1 MRRSVVCLSALVALA
16 SPAHNA
22 HAQGTSAA
30 GAKGAKPSIA
40 VTSAQV
46 NAALARLAPTAKRIT
61 AAALADSMPY
71 LRLGRLVDGFGHR
84 LSGSASLEKAID
96 WVLDEMKR
104 DGFAN
109 VRGEPVM
116 VPHWVRGAESVTL
129 VSPRD
134 ASLHMLGLGGSVG
147 TGPAGITAEV
157 LVVHSFDEL
166 ARRKSEAVG
175 KIVLFNVP
183 FPKDS
188 EPFAGYDVAV
198 QYRARGATEAAKAGA
213 VASLIR
219 SVATFS
225 MQSPHTG
232 GLRYDSTTK
241 KIPAGALSVEDAE
254 MLDRMQK
261 RGERVSVKLVMNAQM
276 LADAPSRNAVAE
288 LRGRELPDEVV
299 VIGGHIDSWDVGQG
313 AMDDGG
319 GSVAAWEAVKLLKTL
334 GLTPR
339 RTVRVVLWTNEENGG
354 RGGAGYR
361 DAHKGELEKHFAAIE
376 SDNGIFAP
384 KGFRFQGTDAGAK
397 RAALLAQ
404 LTRIAGASKVAPGD
418 GEADVGP
425 ILREGVP
432 GFALD
437 VDGSRYFWYH
447 HTTADMLNVVSDTD
461 LRRCIAA
468 MAILVYALGEMPG
481 ALR

>member
-1 MRRSVVCLSALVALA
+1 MHMRPRSTVAFTIAVCLLS
-16 SPAHNA
+16 SRA
-22 HAQGTSAA
+22 HAQTAA
-30 GAKGAKPSIA
+30 DI
-40 VTSAQV
+40 
-46 NAALARLAPTAKRIT
+46 ARLRPAAQRIT
-61 AAALADSMPY
+61 AAALADSQPY
-71 LRLGRLVDGFGHR
+71 RRLGALVDGFGHR
-84 LSGSASLEKAID
+84 LSGSAALERAID
-96 WVLDEMKR
+96 WVLAEMQR

-116 VPHWVRGAESVTL
+116 VPHWVRGAESATL
-129 VSPRD
+129 MSPRE
-134 ASLHMLGLGGSVG
+134 APLHMLGLGGSVG
-147 TGPAGITAEV
+147 TGPQGIEAEV

-166 ARRKSEAVG
+166 TARKREAAG

-188 EPFAGYDVAV
+188 APFAGYDVAV
-198 QYRARGATEAAKAGA
+198 RYRGAGATAAARVGA

-232 GLRYDSTTK
+232 GMRYDTTVT
-241 KIPAGALSVEDAE
+241 KIPAAALSIEDAE
-254 MLDRMQK
+254 MLDRMQQ
-261 RGERVSVKLVMNAQM
+261 RGQTVRVKLVMNAQI

-288 LRGRELPDEVV
+288 LRGRDLADEVV

-319 GSVAAWEAVKLLKTL
+319 GSVAAWEAVKLLRTL

-339 RTVRVVLWTNEENGG
+339 RTIRVVLWTNEENGG

-361 DAHKGELEKHFAAIE
+361 DAHRGELARHFAAIE
-376 SDNGIFAP
+376 SDNGIFKP
-384 KGFRFQGTDAGAK
+384 NGFRFQGTAGGAK

-404 LTRIAGASKVAPGD
+404 LTRIAGAPTIAPGE
-418 GEADVGP
+418 GEADVEP

-437 VDGSRYFWYH
+437 VDASKYFWYH
-447 HTTADMLNVVSDTD
+447 HTSADMLNVVSDVD
-461 LRRCIAA
+461 LRRSIAA
-468 MAILVYALGEMPG
+468 MAILVYALAEMPG
-481 ALR
+481 TLR

>member
-1 MRRSVVCLSALVALA
+1 MLAAITVSQANAQTAADLRRLQ
-16 SPAHNA
+16 PA
-22 HAQGTSAA
+22 
-30 GAKGAKPSIA
+30 
-40 VTSAQV
+40 
-46 NAALARLAPTAKRIT
+46 ARRIT
-61 AAALADSMPY
+61 AAALADSLPY
-71 LRLGRLVDGFGHR
+71 RRLGALVDGFGHR
-84 LSGSASLEKAID
+84 LSGSVALEQAID
-96 WVLDEMKR
+96 WVLAEMQR
-104 DGFAN
+104 DAFAN

-116 VPHWVRGAESVTL
+116 VPHWVRGAESATL
-129 VSPRD
+129 LSPRETP
-134 ASLHMLGLGGSVG
+134 LHMLGLGGSVG
-147 TGPAGITAEV
+147 TGPDGVTGEV

-166 ARRKSEAVG
+166 ERRRAEAVG

-183 FPKDS
+183 FPPDS
-188 EPFAGYDVAV
+188 APFAGYDVAV
-198 QYRARGATEAAKAGA
+198 RYRGVGASAAAKAGA

-232 GLRYDSTTK
+232 ALRYDPAAP
-241 KIPAGALSVEDAE
+241 KIPAAALSVEDAE
-254 MLDRMQK
+254 MLDRMQQ
-261 RGERVSVKLVMNAQM
+261 RGQRVTVKLVMNAQM
-276 LADAPSRNAVAE
+276 LADAPSRNIVAE

-313 AMDDGG
+313 AMDDGA

-334 GLTPR
+334 GITPR
-339 RTVRVVLWTNEENGG
+339 RTIRVVLWTNEENGG

-361 DAHKGELEKHFAAIE
+361 DAHRAELAKHFAAIE

-384 KGFRFQGTDAGAK
+384 RGFRFQGSAAASR
-397 RAALLAQ
+397 RAALLAE
-404 LTRIAGASKVAPGD
+404 LTRIAGAPMVAPGD
-418 GEADVGP
+418 GEADVEP

-447 HTTADMLNVVSDTD
+447 HTAADMLNVVKDTD

-468 MAILVYALGEMPG
+468 MAILAYALAEMPG
-481 ALR
+481 TLR

>member
-1 MRRSVVCLSALVALA
+1 MKLLSCAALLAVGTLSPNPLSA
-16 SPAHNA
+16 
-22 HAQGTSAA
+22 QTSAD
-30 GAKGAKPSIA
+30 
-40 VTSAQV
+40 
-46 NAALARLAPTAKRIT
+46 LARLRPASQRIT
-61 AAALADSMPY
+61 AAALADSAPHR
-71 LRLGRLVDGFGHR
+71 RLAALVDGFGHR
-84 LSGSASLEKAID
+84 FSGSASLERAID
-96 WVLDEMKR
+96 WILAEMQR

-116 VPHWVRGAESVTL
+116 VPHWVRGAESATL
-129 VSPRD
+129 TSPRETP
-134 ASLHMLGLGGSVG
+134 LHLLGLGGSVG
-147 TGPAGITAEV
+147 TGADGIEAEV

-166 ARRKSEAVG
+166 ERRKAEAVG
-175 KIVLFNVP
+175 RIVLFNVP

-188 EPFAGYDVAV
+188 APFAGYDVAV
-198 QYRARGATEAAKAGA
+198 RFRGAGATAAAKAGA

-232 GLRYDSTTK
+232 GMRYDSVTK
-241 KIPAGALSVEDAE
+241 KIPAAALSVEDAE
-254 MLDRMQK
+254 MLDRMQQ
-261 RGERVSVKLVMNAQM
+261 RGERVRVKLVMNAQT
-276 LADAPSRNAVAE
+276 LPDAPSRNVVAE

-313 AMDDGG
+313 AMDDAG
-319 GSVAAWEAVKLLKTL
+319 GSVAAWEAVKLLKRL

-339 RTVRVVLWTNEENGG
+339 RTIRVVLWTNEENGL
-354 RGGAGYR
+354 RGGTGYR
-361 DAHKGELEKHFAAIE
+361 DAHRAELSKHFAAIE

-384 KGFRFQGTDAGAK
+384 KGFRFQGTPAGAR

-404 LTRIAGASKVAPGD
+404 LTRIAGAPTIAPGE

-425 ILREGVP
+425 ILAEGVP

-437 VDGSRYFWYH
+437 VDASKYFWYH
-447 HTTADMLNVVSDTD
+447 HTDADMLNAVSDAD

-468 MAILVYALGEMPG
+468 MAILAYALAEMPG
-481 ALR
+481 SLR